1 MTEIGAE
8 QNTMMVVMMP
18 SEFVRA
24 AGGALSL
31 RRVCADQAHEEKT
44 ITSA

>member
-1 MTEIGAE
+1 MQMMTEIGAE

-24 AGGALSL
+24 AEGFARNAEQRSGGG
-31 RRVCADQAHEEKT
+31 D
-44 ITSA
+44 